1 MEEIVRLIRYDND
14 VRYKTESYR
23 KMASVLGKEKADE
36 EVKRKMVPACSIGV
50 LFDGNGRNAA
60 NILGFTGLA
69 LCDIDS
75 LVNEELR
82 MKNEEYATAIETVR
96 QKINADPHTLL
107 CYVTIGGNG
116 FRIIYRYTREAE
128 EDSLSTPLSPRRGAG
143 GEAFPSRFLL
153 NFPHHCLFESFA
165 WIDESTDEIE
175 CSLGWFLTSTC
186 HEHLTFLVLDDGDDC
201 RCCIEIVGEATRF
214 AVLRLEIV
222 HHELFRTTFGA
233 IIPLFQVMH
242 TFVVI
247 YLLKTFSIAKI
258 QKNTLTRVCKTL
270 FYCNLRKIKTF

>member
-1 MEEIVRLIRYDND
+1 MIQILQQKLSLYQCLTSSPSRAVGMEEIVRLIRYDND

-50 LFDGNGRNAA
+50 LFDGNGRSAA

-82 MKNEEYATAIETVR
+82 MKNEESQDRRSEGGSQFATAIETVR

-116 FRIIYRYTREAE
+116 FRIIYRYTRESAG
-128 EDSLSTPLSPRRGAG
+128 DSLSTPLSHRRGAG
-143 GEAFPSRFLL
+143 GEAVWRG
-153 NFPHHCLFESFA
+153 A
-165 WIDESTDEIE
+165 
-175 CSLGWFLTSTC
+175 G
-186 HEHLTFLVLDDGDDC
+186 
-201 RCCIEIVGEATRF
+201 GEAVRRG
-214 AVLRLEIV
+214 AGGEAIN
-222 HHELFRTTFGA
+222 EL
-233 IIPLFQVMH
+233 IKHPLCICG
-242 TFVVI
+242 T
-247 YLLKTFSIAKI
+247 
-258 QKNTLTRVCKTL
+258 
-270 FYCNLRKIKTF
+270 